1 MGVSEVCNS
10 NLAAVWGGQM
20 GVSEVC
26 NSNLAAVWGTK
37 WE

>member
-1 MGVSEVCNS
+1 MGVREVCNS
-10 NLAAVWGGQM
+10 NLAAVWGEQM

>member
-10 NLAAVWGGQM
+10 NLATVCGDQM

-26 NSNLAAVWGTK
+26 NSNLAAVWGAK